1 MNLQDFFDKLNMRVR
16 DGSQDSS
23 FGDWVDSR
31 TFIKTKNRER
41 EKHDFE
47 IVGITV
53 DYSGRDVRRKV

>member
-1 MNLQDFFDKLNMRVR
+1 MRVR

-31 TFIKTKNRER
+31 TFIKTKKRER
-41 EKHDFE
+41 EKDDFE

-53 DYSGRDVRRKV
+53 DYSGRDVRKKV